1 MPTALRSVLPGPVCP
16 EEGLLRGA
24 PRPGGPAGGRR
35 PLRGTPGPG
44 VRGPGLAL
52 CPKSLRVRVQ
62 PSARTGRPHLL
73 YPLRYLHPAG
83 NRTLTSPCGDCD
95 ILERHREEKCN
106 CTWFLL
112 IISAVCVDH
121 EIRIDI

>member
-1 MPTALRSVLPGPVCP
+1 M
-16 EEGLLRGA
+16 LRG
-24 PRPGGPAGGRR
+24 GTRR
-35 PLRGTPGPG
+35 WAT
-44 VRGPGLAL
+44 GPGLAL
-52 CPKSLRVRVQ
+52 CPRGSEGARQ
-62 PSARTGRPHLL
+62 PWARTGRPHLL
-73 YPLRYLHPAG
+73 YPLRYVHPAG

-121 EIRIDI
+121 EICIGI